1 MNRRVNVEPS
11 VGIEPSR
18 RDPYLLEPTSAG
30 NRWVTHRVQKRLKSR
45 SRVFGH
51 LRGELSDD
59 KQKVQTHIRKVH
71 LRTKRKAELDGYKAA
86 GPWVE

>member
-45 SRVFGH
+45 SRVSGH
-51 LRGELSDD
+51 WRRAPSGSVRTNHDELIGRALYLVSPKDE
-59 KQKVQTHIRKVH
+59 V
-71 LRTKRKAELDGYKAA
+71 L
-86 GPWVE
+86 